1 MSIRLRVNDAEFDA
15 PDRRGRVDPHQLE
28 LGPIEQWVQNRAS
41 HGLYRFALIGATP
54 IILISMF
61 LSSVSLAAGQ
71 GLSDRRTWIITLV
84 TAAVIPGLLAT
95 PVIAYF
101 GRLVNLLTEASR
113 VLRHAANT
121 DSLTQI
127 NNRRGFFGAIE
138 ELTSETDVDEV
149 LVLDLNAFKSL
160 NDVHGHDFGDR
171 ALVLIAGW
179 LRDLVQDCGF
189 AGRLGGDE
197 FACVFTSASGF
208 VPTSKNFQ
216 LAGVDFSIA
225 IGRSV
230 LDPGMSV
237 EEALLQA
244 DADLYR
250 NKRAQKASARDEAIH
265 PSISQSDLAGLPA
278 TVT

>member
-15 PDRRGRVDPHQLE
+15 PDRRVRIAPHQLE

-54 IILISMF
+54 IILISMA
-61 LSSVSLAAGQ
+61 LSAVSLAAGQ
-71 GLSDRRTWIITLV
+71 GSSDRQTWVLTLI

-101 GRLVNLLTEASR
+101 GRLVNLMTEASR

-138 ELTSETDVDEV
+138 ELNSETDVDEV
-149 LVLDLNAFKSL
+149 LVLDLNAFKAL

-171 ALVLIAGW
+171 ALMLVAGW

-197 FACVFTSASGF
+197 FACVFTSAFDF

-216 LAGVDFSIA
+216 LEGVEFSIA

-230 LDPGMSV
+230 LDAGISV

-250 NKRAQKASARDEAIH
+250 NKRAQKALARDEASH
-265 PSISQSDLAGLPA
+265 VPRSQNDLAGFSITA
-278 TVT
+278 T